1 MWKLSLVVFNL
12 ISLIIPHISR
22 SEGCQPKKLCQSQE
36 NCGNIQFEPKRQTG
50 IVDPSGPVQELG
62 FKSLQ
67 KNLRSE
73 GCRPKRLC
81 QSQEDCGTDG
91 ICYIS
96 YEDPYLGK
104 IRFLS
109 VYFCIKKCIL
119 YIWITF

>member
-1 MWKLSLVVFNL
+1 MSKLSLIYL
-12 ISLIIPHISR
+12 IGLIIHHIS
-22 SEGCQPKKLCQSQE
+22 CLNIPTPQE
-36 NCGNIQFEPKRQTG
+36 QFGPEKTTG
-50 IVDPSGPVQELG
+50 IFDPSGPLQQLFG
-62 FKSLQ
+62 MQ

-73 GCRPKRLC
+73 GCWPKKLC

-109 VYFCIKKCIL
+109 KRVFLTKVP
-119 YIWITF
+119 FDP

>member
-1 MWKLSLVVFNL
+1 MSKLSLIVLNL
-12 ISLIIPHISR
+12 IVLIIQRISSLNILTPQEQFGPKEKTGIADSSGPVQEFGFEKNSR
-22 SEGCQPKKLCQSQE
+22 SEGCWPKK
-36 NCGNIQFEPKRQTG
+36 
-50 IVDPSGPVQELG
+50 
-62 FKSLQ
+62 
-67 KNLRSE
+67 
-73 GCRPKRLC
+73 LC